1 MGSKLVSILKDKLG
15 VEKIYFCSGARNNE
29 ILRELGDHFKLLFR
43 LDERSASFEALGNTM
58 HSKKP
63 VVVCTTSGTA
73 VAECL
78 PAVIEAYYHELPLII
93 MSADRPGRLRT
104 THAAQA
110 IDQVNIFSSYIN
122 SRYSGELAKFN
133 KISTKYPM
141 HINLEI
147 DDSNFDGI
155 KGLVLELAPKNF
167 ETFKKP
173 LLFISQGCK
182 LAPSDIEFLDSLPLL
197 KFNECLSPF
206 WFRDSDLY
214 IKYEKTL
221 TKLIAEGEIDS
232 IVHFGKTPIAKLWR
246 EMEKNETCLP
256 VINLGREKFG
266 LSRGFYTFEKIE
278 LFKHLANLKAHNKV
292 EEELI
297 FNSFKDLEYCEINI
311 IDSILS
317 QCEPNDLIF
326 VGNSMPIRYVELL
339 KKRELKYYSSR
350 GANGID
356 GQLATAM
363 GIAKNTD
370 ANVIAIVGDLTFLYD
385 FSSLFETIPKNLIIH
400 VIDNNGGRIF
410 EQVNVDKRL
419 INPPGVSCSNI
430 VQKLELSDSVIVHAV
445 NNSETALFWE
455 RWKS

>member
-1 MGSKLVSILKDKLG
+1 MSSKLLSILKEKLG
-15 VEKIYFCSGARNNE
+15 VDTIYFCSGARNNE
-29 ILRELGDHFKLLFR
+29 ILQELGDHFKLLFR
-43 LDERSASFEALGNTM
+43 LDERSASFEALGNAM
-58 HSKKP
+58 HSTKP

-93 MSADRPGRLRT
+93 ISADRPARLRT

-133 KISTKYPM
+133 QISAKYPM

-147 DDSNFDGI
+147 DDSYIEGI
-155 KGLVLELAPKNF
+155 KGRVSELVPKNL

-173 LLFISQGCK
+173 LLFISQGCD
-182 LAPSDIEFLDSLPLL
+182 LAPSDIKFLDSLPLL
-197 KFNECLSPF
+197 KFNECLSQF

-214 IKYEKTL
+214 IKYEKTI

-232 IVHFGKTPIAKLWR
+232 IVHFGKTPIARLWR
-246 EMEKNETCLP
+246 EIEKNETCLP

-266 LSRGFYTFEKIE
+266 LSRGFYTFDKTE
-278 LFKHLANLKAHNKV
+278 LFKYLATLKSQIKV
-292 EEELI
+292 SEELI
-297 FNSFKDLEYCEINI
+297 SNSFKDLEYSEINI
-311 IDSILS
+311 IDSILC
-317 QCEPNDLIF
+317 QCEPNDLVF

-339 KKRELKYYSSR
+339 KKREFKYYSSR

-363 GIAKNTD
+363 GIAKNTES
-370 ANVIAIVGDLTFLYD
+370 NVIAIVGDLTFLYD
-385 FSSLFETIPKNLIIH
+385 FSSLFESIPKNLIFH
-400 VIDNNGGRIF
+400 VIDNDGGRIF

-419 INPPGVSCSNI
+419 INPPGVSCSDI
-430 VQKLELSDSVIVHAV
+430 VQKMGLSDSVIVHAV
-445 NNSETALFWE
+445 INSETALFWE
-455 RWKS
+455 RWRS